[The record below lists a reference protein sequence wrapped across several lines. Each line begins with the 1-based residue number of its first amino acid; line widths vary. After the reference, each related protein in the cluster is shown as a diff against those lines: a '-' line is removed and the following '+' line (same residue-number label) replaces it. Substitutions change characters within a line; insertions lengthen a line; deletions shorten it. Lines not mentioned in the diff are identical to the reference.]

1 MLFNSIDF
9 LIFFPVTIIIWM
21 CIPQKLKNI
30 WLLIMSYAFYM
41 GWSVKYAGLL
51 LTVTIIS
58 YTDAVLIERVDKRL
72 RKYILNIGIVMIIA
86 LLSYFKYTNLLI
98 NTWNRIFDTCFNLLD
113 ILLPVGISFY
123 MFQAIGYMVDVYR
136 EDIKAEKNFLIYA
149 LFLSFFPQL
158 VAGPI
163 ERAKNLLAQFH
174 KKYIFDYDETAEG
187 FIQMGWGYFQKVV
200 IADRV
205 AIVVDNV
212 FDSYEAFPGVIRIIA
227 VVCFAIQIY
236 CDFGGYS
243 NIAIGA
249 AKIMGISLMKN
260 FNSPYFSV
268 SIKEFWQK
276 WHISLSQWFR
286 DYIYIPLGGNRCS
299 TNRKCLNKMIT
310 MLLSGFWHG
319 AEWHY
324 VIWGGIHGVYQLAG
338 TLTERKREGLKRK
351 FCIDTVG
358 NANVIFSRIV
368 TFILV
373 DIAWIF
379 FRSSS
384 VMSAIDYI
392 KGMFFNLQLHQFFSP
407 LRIIQE
413 INISVNDV
421 FIIMVGVVV
430 LLRVDKL
437 TIDRDFGKYVHQ
449 KPLWVRWTIY
459 LALIFSTLIWGY
471 YGYDYIQTQFIYFQ
485 F

>member
-1 MLFNSIDF
+1 M
-9 LIFFPVTIIIWM
+9 
-21 CIPQKLKNI
+21 
-30 WLLIMSYAFYM
+30 
-41 GWSVKYAGLL
+41 
-51 LTVTIIS
+51 
-58 YTDAVLIERVDKRL
+58 
-72 RKYILNIGIVMIIA
+72 
-86 LLSYFKYTNLLI
+86 
-98 NTWNRIFDTCFNLLD
+98 
-113 ILLPVGISFY
+113 
-123 MFQAIGYMVDVYR
+123 
-136 EDIKAEKNFLIYA
+136 
-149 LFLSFFPQL
+149 
-158 VAGPI
+158 
-163 ERAKNLLAQFH
+163 
-174 KKYIFDYDETAEG
+174 
-187 FIQMGWGYFQKVV
+187 
-200 IADRV
+200 
-205 AIVVDNV
+205 
-212 FDSYEAFPGVIRIIA
+212 
-227 VVCFAIQIY
+227 
-236 CDFGGYS
+236 
-243 NIAIGA
+243 
-249 AKIMGISLMKN
+249 
-260 FNSPYFSV
+260 
-268 SIKEFWQK
+268 
-276 WHISLSQWFR
+276 
-286 DYIYIPLGGNRCS
+286 
-299 TNRKCLNKMIT
+299 
-310 MLLSGFWHG
+310 LSG
-319 AEWHY
+319 
-324 VIWGGIHGVYQLAG
+324 GGIHGVYQLAG